1 MAELDLTRYSLWV
14 STDEDVCVERDDAG
28 DWVKYEDVAPII
40 EEVKR
45 LREENAE
52 RDKVKALHGKV
63 EYLRAQNAELKDELA
78 ALRTRVLEWVT
89 VTEDPKTL
97 PMIDRRCLV
106 QLIDDND
113 DDARRDE
120 PMCVCK
126 MWGPPSFD
134 NEEDWPHF
142 QQEYEPYH
150 ALPVIPGDRWAYIPE
165 APHA

>member
-1 MAELDLTRYSLWV
+1 MPDLTRYDFDCL
-14 STDEDVCVERDDAG
+14 TGRTNPEG
-28 DWVKYEDVAPII
+28 DWVSYDAVAPII

-45 LREENAE
+45 LRAEN
-52 RDKVKALHGKV
+52 
-63 EYLRAQNAELKDELA
+63 A
-78 ALRTRVLEWVT
+78 ALRTRVLDWVT
-89 VTEDPKTL
+89 VTDDPATL
-97 PMIDRRCLV
+97 PIIDRRCLV